1 MNQLFV
7 SLAIYTLPASK
18 KDLRQLVIRCCE
30 NRHGKSKATRKKG
43 EEANIP
49 ASGTNMVSVVNLTLF
64 ALDPRKL
71 GAKFIIPEFHNP
83 DNYLFK
89 ENSLLPVVQE
99 THPFFPEL
107 NSENNQQRYQTSE
120 NAL

>member
-7 SLAIYTLPASK
+7 FLAIYTPPASK

-30 NRHGKSKATRKKG
+30 NRRGKSKTMRKEE

-49 ASGTNMVSVVNLTLF
+49 AAWTDIVSVVSLTLF

-71 GAKFIIPEFHNP
+71 GAKFIIAELHNP
-83 DNYLFK
+83 DSYLFK
-89 ENSLLPVVQE
+89 ENALIPVVQRD
-99 THPFFPEL
+99 TTFSPEL
-107 NSENNQQRYQTSE
+107 NSETNRQRYQTSKT
-120 NAL
+120 AL